1 MRIIPC
7 IWLAL
12 TLHAAAGLQFPETHK
27 EVHAPADADRV
38 TVEFDF
44 TNDGDAPLAIRKYHS
59 GCSCIGLRVKDEKM
73 RYAPGESG
81 VLHADFKLGNYSGT
95 VDKMIALWLEDD
107 PESQPSMRLTVRVHI
122 PVLVEIEPK
131 TLTWNLNGDAAPQ
144 VIRIRMKEGH
154 PAGIANVSS
163 SSPVFKTELKTI
175 EDRKNY
181 ELWVT
186 PERTSTAGLGVLRI
200 ETDHTSPKHRL
211 HQAFA
216 VVRRPAPGEAAAK
229 P

>member
-1 MRIIPC
+1 MRTIPW
-7 IWLAL
+7 IWLAF
-12 TLHAAAGLQFPETHK
+12 TLHAAAGLRFPETHK
-27 EVHAPADADRV
+27 EVQAPADAEMV
-38 TVEFDF
+38 SVEFDF
-44 TNDGDAPLAIRKYHS
+44 TNNGDAPVAIRKYHS
-59 GCSCIGLRVKDEKM
+59 GCSCIGLRVKDGKM

-81 VLHADFKLGNYSGT
+81 ILHADFKLGNYAGT
-95 VDKMIALWLEDD
+95 VDKMIALWLEGDS
-107 PESQPSMRLTVRVHI
+107 ESQPSMRLTVRVHI

-131 TLTWNLNGDAAPQ
+131 TLTWNLNGDPAPQ
-144 VIRIRMKEGH
+144 VIRIRMKDGH
-154 PAGIANVSS
+154 PASIANVST
-163 SSPVFKTELKTI
+163 SSPAFKTELKTI

-186 PERTSTAGLGVLRI
+186 PAQISMPGLGVLRI
-200 ETDHTSPKHRL
+200 ETDNPSPKHRL